1 MQTTQS
7 RHRRNGGVGSTLA
20 LLLLGVL
27 LLTGVA
33 MYCYTHLLPHIES
46 DLTERVTAELVDNG
60 ITTALVSVDGTD
72 VTLSGLVSPDSSALE
87 AEQLALAVHGVT
99 RVQNNLNKNT
109 GDGST
114 TNSNTNIED
123 NDNKTTGNTS
133 DNASDNTTGN
143 TTANA
148 VNGIAAED
156 VSNDVNANDNANIAG
171 DDQTNTATQTT
182 LKADNDTQALT
193 ASPSLEII
201 VRDDAVTIGGVL
213 PDTSMSQRIAAAVAV
228 KYGHD
233 NVENRITIIPETPDP
248 TWLDGTISIID
259 RIDKIT
265 NPKLNI
271 SADEAKISGTVSSET
286 LGAQQLSAA
295 KRALGNELTVSA
307 TFSVTQRTSDLQFQ
321 EQTKRQ
327 TRKRPASLRVD
338 SNNNQF
344 RLMGTVSS
352 SEEADTIRETLG
364 ELIEDSDYTDELVID
379 DSVASADWINE
390 ALAVTES
397 VKDIDNFSVS
407 INSGQMMLSGD
418 VTNRDRGKALTDTAK
433 KLANGKLNVVNNYS
447 INRAELVIDS
457 AEDERARELSQKL
470 LAIDTSKI
478 VFQPGSTELA
488 AEARKILDTVAETIA
503 GYPDQIVEISG
514 HTDSSGDSVVNLE
527 LSKERAVA
535 VRDYLVSNGL
545 PSNQLRPIGYGE
557 SNPVADN
564 STSAGRAANRRIEFN
579 L

>member
-7 RHRRNGGVGSTLA
+7 SYRRKGGVGSTLA

-27 LLTGVA
+27 LLAGVA

-72 VTLSGLVSPDSSALE
+72 VMLSGLVSPDSSALE
-87 AEQLALAVHGVT
+87 AEQLALGVHGVT

-109 GDGST
+109 RDSDT
-114 TNSNTNIED
+114 TTIE
-123 NDNKTTGNTS
+123 NNNNKTTGITEANT
-133 DNASDNTTGN
+133 
-143 TTANA
+143 
-148 VNGIAAED
+148 VNGIAVGDA
-156 VSNDVNANDNANIAG
+156 SNDDNADIAN
-171 DDQTNTATQTT
+171 DDQTSTVSQGADGDPQAQTV
-182 LKADNDTQALT
+182 
-193 ASPSLEII
+193 SPSLEVI
-201 VRDDAVTIGGVL
+201 VRDNTAIISGVL

-233 NVENRITIIPETPDP
+233 NVENRITIVPETPDP
-248 TWLDGTISIID
+248 IWLDGSISIIE

-265 NPKLNI
+265 NPKLDI
-271 SADEAKISGTVSSET
+271 SADEAKLSGTVSSET

-307 TFSVTQRTSDLQFQ
+307 TFSVSQRTSELQVP
-321 EQTKRQ
+321 EQPKRQ
-327 TRKRPASLRVD
+327 TKKRPASLRVD
-338 SNNNQF
+338 SNNSSF
-344 RLMGTVSS
+344 RLMGSVSS
-352 SEEADTIRETLG
+352 SEEADTIRAALD

-390 ALAVTES
+390 ALAVTKS
-397 VKDIDNFSVS
+397 VKDIANFSVS

-418 VTNRDRGKALTDTAK
+418 VANRERGKTLADTAER
-433 KLANGKLNVVNNYS
+433 LANGKLNVVNNYS
-447 INRAELVIDS
+447 INQTELVLES
-457 AEDERARELSQKL
+457 AEDVRARELSQKL
-470 LAIDTSKI
+470 FAIETSKI
-478 VFQPGSTELA
+478 VFSPGSTELA
-488 AEARKILDTVAETIA
+488 ADTIEILDAVAETIA
-503 GYPDQIVEISG
+503 SYPDQIVEISG

-527 LSKERAVA
+527 LSRERAVA
-535 VRDYLVSNGL
+535 VRDYLVSKGL

>member
-7 RHRRNGGVGSTLA
+7 SYRRKGGVGSTLA

-27 LLTGVA
+27 LLAGVA

-72 VTLSGLVSPDSSALE
+72 VMLSGLVSPDSSALE
-87 AEQLALAVHGVT
+87 AEQLALGVHGVT

-109 GDGST
+109 GDSDT
-114 TNSNTNIED
+114 TTIE
-123 NDNKTTGNTS
+123 NNNNKTTGITEANT
-133 DNASDNTTGN
+133 
-143 TTANA
+143 
-148 VNGIAAED
+148 VNGIAVGDA
-156 VSNDVNANDNANIAG
+156 SNDDNADIAN
-171 DDQTNTATQTT
+171 DDQTSTVSQGADGDPQAQTV
-182 LKADNDTQALT
+182 
-193 ASPSLEII
+193 SPSLEVI
-201 VRDDAVTIGGVL
+201 VRDNTAIISGVL

-233 NVENRITIIPETPDP
+233 NVENRITIVPETPDP
-248 TWLDGTISIID
+248 IWLDGSISIIE

-265 NPKLNI
+265 NPKLDI
-271 SADEAKISGTVSSET
+271 SADEAKLSGTVSSET

-307 TFSVTQRTSDLQFQ
+307 TFSVSQRTSELQVP
-321 EQTKRQ
+321 EQSKRQ
-327 TRKRPASLRVD
+327 TKKRPASLRVD
-338 SNNNQF
+338 SNNSSF
-344 RLMGTVSS
+344 RLMGSVSS
-352 SEEADTIRETLG
+352 SEEADTIRAALD

-390 ALAVTES
+390 ALAVTKS
-397 VKDIDNFSVS
+397 VKDIANFSVS

-418 VTNRDRGKALTDTAK
+418 VANRERGKTLADTAER
-433 KLANGKLNVVNNYS
+433 LANGKLNVVNNYS
-447 INRAELVIDS
+447 INQTELVLES
-457 AEDERARELSQKL
+457 AEDVRARELSQKL
-470 LAIDTSKI
+470 FAIETSKI
-478 VFQPGSTELA
+478 VFSPGSTELA
-488 AEARKILDTVAETIA
+488 ADTIEILDAVAETIA
-503 GYPDQIVEISG
+503 SYPDQIVEISG

-527 LSKERAVA
+527 LSRERAVA
-535 VRDYLVSNGL
+535 VRDYLVSKGL